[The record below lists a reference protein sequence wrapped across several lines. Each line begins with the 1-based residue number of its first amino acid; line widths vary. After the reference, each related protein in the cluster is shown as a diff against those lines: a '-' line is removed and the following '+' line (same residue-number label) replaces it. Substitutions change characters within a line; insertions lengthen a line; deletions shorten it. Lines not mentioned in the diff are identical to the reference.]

1 MPMKH
6 NARATPSGVY
16 LLWCNANNTFYVG
29 QSVDMQRRCAEHFS
43 RLRGGVHKNPRLQ
56 AAYDEYGESAFDVRY
71 VVSCAIA
78 DLMHYEQACFNIFS
92 KRYASFNSGED
103 MARPMIG
110 RKRDDRDKCVA
121 TLNKHRHAAQEVY
134 RKRIKD
140 APEFAAHV
148 SANCRRAYM
157 KMRSNPQNE
166 LKRKKAAAAAVQTPE
181 FREGARQRLLARYAA
196 GTMPRPHKPYSIR
209 IKCTTTGIVYDS
221 YQAAADALG
230 KSPATIHRWVN
241 GRKSGGRI
249 TDKKDD
255 WIIYED

>member
-1 MPMKH
+1 MLTNH
-6 NARATPSGVY
+6 NARTTPSGVY
-16 LLWCNANNTFYVG
+16 LLWCNANNMFYVG
-29 QSVDMQRRCAEHFS
+29 QSVDMQRRCTEHFS

-56 AAYDEYGESAFDVRY
+56 AAYDEYGEAAFEVRY
-71 VVSCAIA
+71 VISCAIA
-78 DLMHYEQACFNIFS
+78 DLMHYEQVCFNIFS
-92 KRYASFNSGED
+92 KRYESFNSGED

-121 TLNKHRHAAQEVY
+121 TLNKHRPAAQEAY
-134 RKRIKD
+134 RKRVKD
-140 APEFAAHV
+140 DTEFAAQV

-166 LKRKKAAAAAVQTPE
+166 LKRKKAAAAALQTPE

-196 GTMPRPHKPYSIR
+196 GTMPRVHKHYSVR
-209 IKCTTTGIVYDS
+209 IKCTTTGIVYAS

-241 GRKSGGRI
+241 GRKSGDRI

>member
-1 MPMKH
+1 MLTNH
-6 NARATPSGVY
+6 NARTTPSGVY
-16 LLWCNANNTFYVG
+16 LLWCNANNMFYVG
-29 QSVDMQRRCAEHFS
+29 QSVDMQRRCTEHFS
-43 RLRGGVHKNPRLQ
+43 RLRSGVHKNHRLQ
-56 AAYDEYGESAFDVRY
+56 AAYDEYGESVFGVRY
-71 VVSCAIA
+71 VISCAIA
-78 DLMHYEQACFNIFS
+78 DLLHYEQVCFNIFS
-92 KRYASFNSGED
+92 KRYESFNSGED
-103 MARPMIG
+103 MARPALG

-121 TLNKHRHAAQEVY
+121 TLNKHRPAAQAAL
-134 RKRIKD
+134 RKRIHD
-140 APEFAAHV
+140 DPEFAAQV

-166 LKRKKAAAAAVQTPE
+166 LKRKKAAAAALQTPA

-196 GTMPRPHKPYSIR
+196 GAAPKAHKHYSVR

-230 KSPATIHRWVN
+230 KSITTIHRWLN

>member
-1 MPMKH
+1 MLTKH
-6 NARATPSGVY
+6 NARTTPSGVY
-16 LLWCNANNTFYVG
+16 LLWCNANNMFYVG
-29 QSVDMQRRCAEHFS
+29 QSVDMQRRCTEHFS
-43 RLRGGVHKNPRLQ
+43 RLRSGVHKNPQLQ
-56 AAYDEYGESAFDVRY
+56 AAYDKYGEAAFDVRY
-71 VVSCAIA
+71 VISCAIA
-78 DLMHYEQACFNIFS
+78 DLLHYEQVCFNVFN

-103 MARPMIG
+103 MARPALG
-110 RKRDDRDKCVA
+110 SKRADRDTCAA
-121 TLNKHRHAAQEVY
+121 TLDKYRAAAHAAR
-134 RKRIKD
+134 RKRIQD
-140 APEFAAHV
+140 DPEFAAQV
-148 SANCRRAYM
+148 SANCRRACM

-166 LKRKKAAAAAVQTPE
+166 LKRKKAAAAALQTPE

-196 GTMPRPHKPYSIR
+196 GTMPRLHKPYSIR
-209 IKCTTTGIVYDS
+209 VKCTTTGIVYNS

>member
-1 MPMKH
+1 M
-6 NARATPSGVY
+6 
-16 LLWCNANNTFYVG
+16 FYVG
-29 QSVDMQRRCAEHFS
+29 QSVDMQRRCSEHFS
-43 RLRGGVHKNPRLQ
+43 RLRSGVHKNPRLQ
-56 AAYDEYGESAFDVRY
+56 AAYDEYGEAAFEVRY
-71 VVSCAIA
+71 VISCAIA
-78 DLMHYEQACFNIFS
+78 DLMHYEQVCFNIFS
-92 KRYASFNSGED
+92 KRYESFNTGED
-103 MARPMIG
+103 MARPALG
-110 RKRDDRDKCVA
+110 RKRGDRDKCVA
-121 TLNKHRHAAQEVY
+121 TLDKYRAAGQAAY
-134 RKRIKD
+134 RKRIQD
-140 APEFAAHV
+140 DPEFAAQV

-166 LKRKKAAAAAVQTPE
+166 LKRKKAAAAALQTPE

-196 GTMPRPHKPYSIR
+196 GTAPQVHKHYSVR

-221 YQAAADALG
+221 YQEAAGALG

>member
-1 MPMKH
+1 MLTNH
-6 NARATPSGVY
+6 NARTTPSGVY
-16 LLWCNANNTFYVG
+16 LLWCNANNMFYVG
-29 QSVDMQRRCAEHFS
+29 QSVDMQRRCTEHFS
-43 RLRGGVHKNPRLQ
+43 RLRSGVHKNPQLQ
-56 AAYDEYGESAFDVRY
+56 AAYDEYGESAFEVRY

-78 DLMHYEQACFNIFS
+78 DLLHYEQVCFNIFS
-92 KRYASFNSGED
+92 KRYESFNSGED
-103 MARPMIG
+103 MARPALG
-110 RKRDDRDKCVA
+110 RKRDDREKCVA
-121 TLNKHRHAAQEVY
+121 TLGKYRAAGQAAR
-134 RKRIKD
+134 RKRLQD
-140 APEFAAHV
+140 DPEFAAQV

-196 GTMPRPHKPYSIR
+196 GTAPQVHKHYSVR
-209 IKCTTTGIVYDS
+209 IKCITTGIVYDS

-255 WIIYED
+255 WIIYEN

>member
-1 MPMKH
+1 MLTNH
-6 NARATPSGVY
+6 NARTSPSGVY
-16 LLWCNANNTFYVG
+16 LLWCNANNMFYVG
-29 QSVDMQRRCAEHFS
+29 QSVDMQRRCTEHFS

-56 AAYDEYGESAFDVRY
+56 AAYDKYGEAAFDVRY
-71 VVSCAIA
+71 VISCAIA
-78 DLMHYEQACFNIFS
+78 DLLHYEQACFNIFS
-92 KRYASFNSGED
+92 KRYESFNTGED
-103 MARPMIG
+103 MARPALG
-110 RKRDDRDKCVA
+110 RKRADRDKCVA
-121 TLNKHRHAAQEVY
+121 TLNKHRAAGQAAY
-134 RKRIKD
+134 RKRIHD
-140 APEFAAHV
+140 DPEFAAQV

-166 LKRKKAAAAAVQTPE
+166 LKRKKAAAAALQTPE

-196 GTMPRPHKPYSIR
+196 GTAPQVHKHYSVR

-230 KSPATIHRWVN
+230 KSITTIHRWVN

>member
-1 MPMKH
+1 MLTNH
-6 NARATPSGVY
+6 NARTSPSGVY
-16 LLWCNANNTFYVG
+16 LLWCNANNMFYVG
-29 QSVDMQRRCAEHFS
+29 QSVDMQRRCSEHFS
-43 RLRGGVHKNPRLQ
+43 RLRSGVHKNPRLQ
-56 AAYDEYGESAFDVRY
+56 AAYDEYGEAAFEVRY
-71 VVSCAIA
+71 VISCAIA
-78 DLMHYEQACFNIFS
+78 DLMHYEQVCFNIFS
-92 KRYASFNSGED
+92 KRYESFNTGED
-103 MARPMIG
+103 MARPALG
-110 RKRDDRDKCVA
+110 RKRGDRDKCVA
-121 TLNKHRHAAQEVY
+121 TLDKYRAAGQAAY
-134 RKRIKD
+134 RKRIQD
-140 APEFAAHV
+140 DPEFAAQV

-166 LKRKKAAAAAVQTPE
+166 LKRKKAAAAALQTPE

-196 GTMPRPHKPYSIR
+196 GTAPQVHKHYSVR

-221 YQAAADALG
+221 YQEAAGALG